1 MYQLFSGI
9 DHLHVNRLV
18 HRDIKPQNI
27 LITRD
32 KQVKIADFGLARV
45 YEYNKLVT
53 SVVSIIWLW
62 PLLMFIFPFSVFFPI
77 FIFFGWV
84 YKLYVVN

>member
-62 PLLMFIFPFSVFFPI
+62 LLLMFIFPFFVFFSI
-77 FIFFGWV
+77 FIFLGV
-84 YKLYVVN
+84 GI